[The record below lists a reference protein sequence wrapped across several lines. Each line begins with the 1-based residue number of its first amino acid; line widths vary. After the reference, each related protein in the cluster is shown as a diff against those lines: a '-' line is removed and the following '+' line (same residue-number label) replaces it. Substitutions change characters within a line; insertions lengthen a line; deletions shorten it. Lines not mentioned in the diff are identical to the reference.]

1 MNLTTLTHR
10 DALCLNARFTSRE
23 EAIHALTQRLAALG
37 KISSTEQFLE
47 EVYRRESLGPT
58 ALGEWL
64 AVPHGKTAAVKEAA
78 FAVATLSE
86 PLQWEGVDG
95 PEAVDLVVLLAIPP
109 NEAGTTHMQLLTAL
123 TTRLA
128 DDEIRARI
136 QSATTPDELL
146 SALDDK
152 GGTQPSASFSNAP
165 TIVCVTACPA
175 GIAHTY
181 MAAEYLEKAGRKLGV
196 NVYVEKQGANGIE
209 GRLTADQLNSAT
221 ACIFAAEVAIK
232 ESERFNGIPAL
243 SVPVA
248 EPIRHA
254 EALIQQALTL
264 KRSDETRTVQQDTQP
279 VKSVKTELK
288 QALLSGI
295 SFAVPLIVAG
305 GTVLAVAVLLSQ
317 IFGLQDLFNEEN
329 SWLWMYRKLGGGLL
343 GILMVPVLAAYTA
356 YSLAD
361 KPALA
366 PGFAAGLAANMIG
379 SGFLGAVVGGLIAGY
394 LMRWVK
400 NHLRLSSKFNGFLTF
415 YLYPVLGTLGA
426 GSLMLFVVGEPVA
439 WINNSLTAWLNGL
452 SGSNALLLGAILGF
466 MCSFDLG
473 GPVNKAAY
481 AFCLGAMANGVCGP
495 YAIFASTMKA
505 VSRVHITPH
514 MHWDRE
520 WYFTTEESRILL
532 VNNMEEILCR
542 LEQDNEYKYYVLDG
556 QTAILED
563 YFAVKPENKDRVKKQ
578 VEAGKL
584 IIGPWYTQTDTT
596 IVSAESIVRN
606 LMYGMRDCLAFGE
619 PMKIGY
625 LPDSFGMSGQLP
637 HIYNGFGITRTMFW
651 RGCSERHGTDKTE
664 FLWQSSDGSE
674 VTAQVLP
681 LGYAIGK
688 YLPADENGLR
698 KRLDSYFDVLEK
710 ASVTKEI
717 LLPNGHDQMPLQ
729 QNIFEVMD
737 KLGDAANL
745 LI

>member
-23 EAIHALTQRLAALG
+23 EAIHVLTQRLAALG

-58 ALGEWL
+58 ALGEGL

-329 SWLWMYRKLGGGLL
+329 FGLQDLFNEENSWLWMYRKLGGGLL

-481 AFCLGAMANGVCGP
+481 AFCLGAMANGVYGP
-495 YAIFASTMKA
+495 YAIFASVKMVSAFTVTASTMLAPRLFKEFEIETGKSTWLLGLA
-505 VSRVHITPH
+505 GITEGAIPMAIEDPLRVIGSFVLGSMVTGAIVGAMNIGLSTPGAGI
-514 MHWDRE
+514 
-520 WYFTTEESRILL
+520 FSLFLL
-532 VNNMEEILCR
+532 H
-542 LEQDNEYKYYVLDG
+542 DNGAGGVMAAIGWFGAALVG
-556 QTAILED
+556 AAISTAILLMWRRH
-563 YFAVKPENKDRVKKQ
+563 AVKHGNY
-578 VEAGKL
+578 L
-584 IIGPWYTQTDTT
+584 TDG
-596 IVSAESIVRN
+596 V
-606 LMYGMRDCLAFGE
+606 
-619 PMKIGY
+619 
-625 LPDSFGMSGQLP
+625 
-637 HIYNGFGITRTMFW
+637 
-651 RGCSERHGTDKTE
+651 
-664 FLWQSSDGSE
+664 
-674 VTAQVLP
+674 
-681 LGYAIGK
+681 
-688 YLPADENGLR
+688 
-698 KRLDSYFDVLEK
+698 
-710 ASVTKEI
+710 
-717 LLPNGHDQMPLQ
+717 MP
-729 QNIFEVMD
+729 
-737 KLGDAANL
+737 
-745 LI
+745 

>member
-1 MNLTTLTHR
+1 MVLFYRAHWRDYKNDQVRIMMNLTTLTHR

-58 ALGEWL
+58 ALGEGL

-305 GTVLAVAVLLSQ
+305 GTVQAVAVLLSQ

-481 AFCLGAMANGVCGP
+481 AFCLGAMANGVYGP
-495 YAIFASTMKA
+495 YAIFASVKMVSAFTVTASTMLAPRLFKEFEIETGKSTWLLGLA
-505 VSRVHITPH
+505 GITEGAIPMAIEDPLRVIGSFVLGSMVTGAIVGAMNIGLSTPGAGI
-514 MHWDRE
+514 
-520 WYFTTEESRILL
+520 FSLFLL
-532 VNNMEEILCR
+532 H
-542 LEQDNEYKYYVLDG
+542 DNGAGGVMAAIGWFGAALVG
-556 QTAILED
+556 AAISTAILLIWRRH
-563 YFAVKPENKDRVKKQ
+563 AVKHGNY
-578 VEAGKL
+578 L
-584 IIGPWYTQTDTT
+584 TDG
-596 IVSAESIVRN
+596 V
-606 LMYGMRDCLAFGE
+606 
-619 PMKIGY
+619 
-625 LPDSFGMSGQLP
+625 
-637 HIYNGFGITRTMFW
+637 
-651 RGCSERHGTDKTE
+651 
-664 FLWQSSDGSE
+664 
-674 VTAQVLP
+674 
-681 LGYAIGK
+681 
-688 YLPADENGLR
+688 
-698 KRLDSYFDVLEK
+698 
-710 ASVTKEI
+710 
-717 LLPNGHDQMPLQ
+717 MP
-729 QNIFEVMD
+729 
-737 KLGDAANL
+737 
-745 LI
+745 

>member
-1 MNLTTLTHR
+1 MVLFYRAHWRDYKNDQVRIMMNLTTLTHR

-58 ALGEWL
+58 ALGEGL

-152 GGTQPSASFSNAP
+152 GVTQPSASFSNAP

-481 AFCLGAMANGVCGP
+481 AFCLGAMANGVYGP
-495 YAIFASTMKA
+495 YAIFASVKMVSAFTVTASTMLAPRLFKEFEIETGKSTWLLGLA
-505 VSRVHITPH
+505 GITEGAIPMAIEDPLRVIGSFVLGSMVTGAIVGAMNIGLSTPGAGI
-514 MHWDRE
+514 
-520 WYFTTEESRILL
+520 FSLFLL
-532 VNNMEEILCR
+532 H
-542 LEQDNEYKYYVLDG
+542 DNGAGGVMAAIGWFGAALVG
-556 QTAILED
+556 AAISTAILLIWRRH
-563 YFAVKPENKDRVKKQ
+563 AVKHGNY
-578 VEAGKL
+578 L
-584 IIGPWYTQTDTT
+584 TDG
-596 IVSAESIVRN
+596 V
-606 LMYGMRDCLAFGE
+606 
-619 PMKIGY
+619 
-625 LPDSFGMSGQLP
+625 
-637 HIYNGFGITRTMFW
+637 
-651 RGCSERHGTDKTE
+651 
-664 FLWQSSDGSE
+664 
-674 VTAQVLP
+674 
-681 LGYAIGK
+681 
-688 YLPADENGLR
+688 
-698 KRLDSYFDVLEK
+698 
-710 ASVTKEI
+710 
-717 LLPNGHDQMPLQ
+717 MP
-729 QNIFEVMD
+729 
-737 KLGDAANL
+737 
-745 LI
+745 

>member
-1 MNLTTLTHR
+1 MVLFYRAHWRDYKNDQVRIMMNLTTLTHR

-37 KISSTEQFLE
+37 KISSTEQFLK

-58 ALGEWL
+58 ALGEGL

-86 PLQWEGVDG
+86 PLQWESVDG

-254 EALIQQALTL
+254 EALIQQSLTL
-264 KRSDETRTVQQDTQP
+264 ERGDETRTVQQDTQP
-279 VKSVKTELK
+279 VKNVKTELK

-305 GTVLAVAVLLSQ
+305 GTVLAVAVLLPQ

-394 LMRWVK
+394 LIRWMK

-415 YLYPVLGTLGA
+415 YLYLVLGTLGA

-481 AFCLGAMANGVCGP
+481 AFCLGAMANGVYGP
-495 YAIFASTMKA
+495 YAIFASVKMVSAFTVTASTMLAPRLFKEFEIETGKSTWLLGLA
-505 VSRVHITPH
+505 GITEGAIPMAIEDPLRVIGSFVLGSMVTGAIVGAMNIGLSTPGAGI
-514 MHWDRE
+514 
-520 WYFTTEESRILL
+520 FSLFLL
-532 VNNMEEILCR
+532 H
-542 LEQDNEYKYYVLDG
+542 DNGAGGVMAAIGWFGAALVG
-556 QTAILED
+556 AAISTAILLIWRRH
-563 YFAVKPENKDRVKKQ
+563 AVKHGNY
-578 VEAGKL
+578 L
-584 IIGPWYTQTDTT
+584 TD
-596 IVSAESIVRN
+596 
-606 LMYGMRDCLAFGE
+606 G
-619 PMKIGY
+619 
-625 LPDSFGMSGQLP
+625 
-637 HIYNGFGITRTMFW
+637 
-651 RGCSERHGTDKTE
+651 
-664 FLWQSSDGSE
+664 
-674 VTAQVLP
+674 
-681 LGYAIGK
+681 
-688 YLPADENGLR
+688 
-698 KRLDSYFDVLEK
+698 
-710 ASVTKEI
+710 
-717 LLPNGHDQMPLQ
+717 
-729 QNIFEVMD
+729 VMQ
-737 KLGDAANL
+737 
-745 LI
+745 

>member
-58 ALGEWL
+58 ALGEGL

-317 IFGLQDLFNEEN
+317 IFGLQDNEEN

-481 AFCLGAMANGVCGP
+481 AFCLGAMANGVYGP
-495 YAIFASTMKA
+495 YAIFASVKMVSAFTVTASTMLAPRLFKEFEIETGKSTWLLGLA
-505 VSRVHITPH
+505 GITEGAIPMAIEDPLRVIGSFVLGSMVTGAIVGAMNIGLSTPGAGI
-514 MHWDRE
+514 
-520 WYFTTEESRILL
+520 FSLFLL
-532 VNNMEEILCR
+532 H
-542 LEQDNEYKYYVLDG
+542 DNGAGGVMAAIGWFGAALVG
-556 QTAILED
+556 AAISTAILLMWRRH
-563 YFAVKPENKDRVKKQ
+563 AVKHGNY
-578 VEAGKL
+578 L
-584 IIGPWYTQTDTT
+584 TDG
-596 IVSAESIVRN
+596 V
-606 LMYGMRDCLAFGE
+606 
-619 PMKIGY
+619 
-625 LPDSFGMSGQLP
+625 
-637 HIYNGFGITRTMFW
+637 
-651 RGCSERHGTDKTE
+651 
-664 FLWQSSDGSE
+664 
-674 VTAQVLP
+674 
-681 LGYAIGK
+681 
-688 YLPADENGLR
+688 
-698 KRLDSYFDVLEK
+698 
-710 ASVTKEI
+710 
-717 LLPNGHDQMPLQ
+717 MP
-729 QNIFEVMD
+729 
-737 KLGDAANL
+737 
-745 LI
+745 

>member
-1 MNLTTLTHR
+1 MVLFYRAHWRDYKNDQVRIMMNLTTLAHR

-58 ALGEWL
+58 ALGEGL

-356 YSLAD
+356 YFLAD

-481 AFCLGAMANGVCGP
+481 AFCLGAMANGVYGP
-495 YAIFASTMKA
+495 YAIFASVKMVSAFTVTASTMLAPRLFKEFEIETGKSTWLLGLA
-505 VSRVHITPH
+505 GITEGAIPMAIEDPLRVIGSFVLGSMVTGAIVGAMNIGLSTPGAGI
-514 MHWDRE
+514 
-520 WYFTTEESRILL
+520 FSLFLL
-532 VNNMEEILCR
+532 H
-542 LEQDNEYKYYVLDG
+542 DNGAGGVMAAIGWFGAALVG
-556 QTAILED
+556 AAISTAILLIWRRH
-563 YFAVKPENKDRVKKQ
+563 AVKHGNY
-578 VEAGKL
+578 L
-584 IIGPWYTQTDTT
+584 TDG
-596 IVSAESIVRN
+596 V
-606 LMYGMRDCLAFGE
+606 
-619 PMKIGY
+619 
-625 LPDSFGMSGQLP
+625 
-637 HIYNGFGITRTMFW
+637 
-651 RGCSERHGTDKTE
+651 
-664 FLWQSSDGSE
+664 
-674 VTAQVLP
+674 
-681 LGYAIGK
+681 
-688 YLPADENGLR
+688 
-698 KRLDSYFDVLEK
+698 
-710 ASVTKEI
+710 
-717 LLPNGHDQMPLQ
+717 MP
-729 QNIFEVMD
+729 
-737 KLGDAANL
+737 
-745 LI
+745 

>member
-1 MNLTTLTHR
+1 MVLFYRAHWRDYKNDQVRIMMNLTTLTHR

-58 ALGEWL
+58 ALGEGL

-481 AFCLGAMANGVCGP
+481 AFCLGAMANGVYGP
-495 YAIFASTMKA
+495 YAIFASVKMVSAFTVTASTMLAPRLFKEFEIETGKSTWLLGLA
-505 VSRVHITPH
+505 GITEGAIPMAIEDPLRVIGSFVLGSMVTGAIVGAMNIGLSTPGAGI
-514 MHWDRE
+514 
-520 WYFTTEESRILL
+520 FSLFLL
-532 VNNMEEILCR
+532 H
-542 LEQDNEYKYYVLDG
+542 DNGAGGVMAAIGWFGAALVG
-556 QTAILED
+556 AAISTAILLMWRRH
-563 YFAVKPENKDRVKKQ
+563 AVKHGNY
-578 VEAGKL
+578 L
-584 IIGPWYTQTDTT
+584 TDG
-596 IVSAESIVRN
+596 V
-606 LMYGMRDCLAFGE
+606 
-619 PMKIGY
+619 
-625 LPDSFGMSGQLP
+625 
-637 HIYNGFGITRTMFW
+637 
-651 RGCSERHGTDKTE
+651 
-664 FLWQSSDGSE
+664 
-674 VTAQVLP
+674 
-681 LGYAIGK
+681 
-688 YLPADENGLR
+688 
-698 KRLDSYFDVLEK
+698 
-710 ASVTKEI
+710 
-717 LLPNGHDQMPLQ
+717 MP
-729 QNIFEVMD
+729 
-737 KLGDAANL
+737 
-745 LI
+745 

>member
-58 ALGEWL
+58 ALGEGL

-221 ACIFAAEVAIK
+221 ACIFAA
-232 ESERFNGIPAL
+232 
-243 SVPVA
+243 
-248 EPIRHA
+248 
-254 EALIQQALTL
+254 
-264 KRSDETRTVQQDTQP
+264 
-279 VKSVKTELK
+279 
-288 QALLSGI
+288 
-295 SFAVPLIVAG
+295 
-305 GTVLAVAVLLSQ
+305 
-317 IFGLQDLFNEEN
+317 
-329 SWLWMYRKLGGGLL
+329 
-343 GILMVPVLAAYTA
+343 
-356 YSLAD
+356 
-361 KPALA
+361 
-366 PGFAAGLAANMIG
+366 GLAANMIG

-481 AFCLGAMANGVCGP
+481 AFCLGAMANGVYGP
-495 YAIFASTMKA
+495 YAIFASVKMVSAFTVTASTMLAPRLFKEFEIETGKSTWLLGLA
-505 VSRVHITPH
+505 GITEGAIPMAIEDPLRVIGSFVLGSMVTGAIVGAMNIGLSTPGAGI
-514 MHWDRE
+514 
-520 WYFTTEESRILL
+520 FSLFLL
-532 VNNMEEILCR
+532 H
-542 LEQDNEYKYYVLDG
+542 DNGAGGVMAAIGWFGAALVG
-556 QTAILED
+556 AAISTAILLIWRRH
-563 YFAVKPENKDRVKKQ
+563 AVKHGNY
-578 VEAGKL
+578 L
-584 IIGPWYTQTDTT
+584 TDG
-596 IVSAESIVRN
+596 V
-606 LMYGMRDCLAFGE
+606 
-619 PMKIGY
+619 
-625 LPDSFGMSGQLP
+625 
-637 HIYNGFGITRTMFW
+637 
-651 RGCSERHGTDKTE
+651 
-664 FLWQSSDGSE
+664 
-674 VTAQVLP
+674 
-681 LGYAIGK
+681 
-688 YLPADENGLR
+688 
-698 KRLDSYFDVLEK
+698 
-710 ASVTKEI
+710 
-717 LLPNGHDQMPLQ
+717 MP
-729 QNIFEVMD
+729 
-737 KLGDAANL
+737 
-745 LI
+745 

>member
-1 MNLTTLTHR
+1 MVLFYRARWRDYKNDQVRIMMNLTTLTHR

-23 EAIHALTQRLAALG
+23 EAIHVLTQRLAALG

-58 ALGEWL
+58 ALGEGL

-415 YLYPVLGTLGA
+415 YPYPVLGTLGA

-481 AFCLGAMANGVCGP
+481 AFCLGAMANGVYGP
-495 YAIFASTMKA
+495 YAIFASVKMVSAFTVTASTMLAPRLFKEFEIETGKSTWLLGLA
-505 VSRVHITPH
+505 GITEGAIPMAIEDPLRVIGSFVLGSMVTGAIVGAMNIGLSTPGAGI
-514 MHWDRE
+514 
-520 WYFTTEESRILL
+520 FSLFLL
-532 VNNMEEILCR
+532 H
-542 LEQDNEYKYYVLDG
+542 DNGAGGVMAAIGWFGAALVG
-556 QTAILED
+556 AAISTAILLMWRRH
-563 YFAVKPENKDRVKKQ
+563 AVKHGNY
-578 VEAGKL
+578 L
-584 IIGPWYTQTDTT
+584 TDG
-596 IVSAESIVRN
+596 V
-606 LMYGMRDCLAFGE
+606 
-619 PMKIGY
+619 
-625 LPDSFGMSGQLP
+625 
-637 HIYNGFGITRTMFW
+637 
-651 RGCSERHGTDKTE
+651 
-664 FLWQSSDGSE
+664 
-674 VTAQVLP
+674 
-681 LGYAIGK
+681 
-688 YLPADENGLR
+688 
-698 KRLDSYFDVLEK
+698 
-710 ASVTKEI
+710 
-717 LLPNGHDQMPLQ
+717 MP
-729 QNIFEVMD
+729 
-737 KLGDAANL
+737 
-745 LI
+745 

>member
-1 MNLTTLTHR
+1 MVLFYRAHWRDYKNDQVRIMMNLTTLTHR

-58 ALGEWL
+58 ALGEGL

-232 ESERFNGIPAL
+232 ESERFNSIPAL

-415 YLYPVLGTLGA
+415 YLYPVLGTLRA

-481 AFCLGAMANGVCGP
+481 AFCLGAMANGVYGP
-495 YAIFASTMKA
+495 YAIFASVKMVSAFTVTASTMLAPRLFKEFEIETGKSTWLLGLA
-505 VSRVHITPH
+505 GITEGAIPMAIEDPLRVIGSFVLGSMVTGAIVGAMNIGLSTPGAGI
-514 MHWDRE
+514 
-520 WYFTTEESRILL
+520 FSLFLL
-532 VNNMEEILCR
+532 H
-542 LEQDNEYKYYVLDG
+542 DNGAGGVMAAIGWFGAALVG
-556 QTAILED
+556 AAISTAILLMWRRH
-563 YFAVKPENKDRVKKQ
+563 AVKHGNY
-578 VEAGKL
+578 L
-584 IIGPWYTQTDTT
+584 TDG
-596 IVSAESIVRN
+596 V
-606 LMYGMRDCLAFGE
+606 
-619 PMKIGY
+619 
-625 LPDSFGMSGQLP
+625 
-637 HIYNGFGITRTMFW
+637 
-651 RGCSERHGTDKTE
+651 
-664 FLWQSSDGSE
+664 
-674 VTAQVLP
+674 
-681 LGYAIGK
+681 
-688 YLPADENGLR
+688 
-698 KRLDSYFDVLEK
+698 
-710 ASVTKEI
+710 
-717 LLPNGHDQMPLQ
+717 MP
-729 QNIFEVMD
+729 
-737 KLGDAANL
+737 
-745 LI
+745 

>member
-1 MNLTTLTHR
+1 MVLFYREHWRDYKNDQVRIMMNLTTLTHR

-58 ALGEWL
+58 ALGEGL

-78 FAVATLSE
+78 IAVATLSE

-481 AFCLGAMANGVCGP
+481 AICLGAMANGVYGP
-495 YAIFASTMKA
+495 YAIFASVKMVSAFTVTASTMLAPRLFKEFEIETGKSTWLLGLA
-505 VSRVHITPH
+505 GITEGAIPMAIEDPLRVIGSFVLGSMVTGAIVGAMNIGLSTPGAGI
-514 MHWDRE
+514 
-520 WYFTTEESRILL
+520 FSLFLL
-532 VNNMEEILCR
+532 H
-542 LEQDNEYKYYVLDG
+542 DNGAGGVMAAIGWFGAALVG
-556 QTAILED
+556 AAISTAILLIWRRH
-563 YFAVKPENKDRVKKQ
+563 AVKHGNY
-578 VEAGKL
+578 L
-584 IIGPWYTQTDTT
+584 TDG
-596 IVSAESIVRN
+596 V
-606 LMYGMRDCLAFGE
+606 
-619 PMKIGY
+619 
-625 LPDSFGMSGQLP
+625 
-637 HIYNGFGITRTMFW
+637 
-651 RGCSERHGTDKTE
+651 
-664 FLWQSSDGSE
+664 
-674 VTAQVLP
+674 
-681 LGYAIGK
+681 
-688 YLPADENGLR
+688 
-698 KRLDSYFDVLEK
+698 
-710 ASVTKEI
+710 
-717 LLPNGHDQMPLQ
+717 MP
-729 QNIFEVMD
+729 
-737 KLGDAANL
+737 
-745 LI
+745 

>member
-58 ALGEWL
+58 ALGEGL

-109 NEAGTTHMQLLTAL
+109 NEAGTTHMQLL

-481 AFCLGAMANGVCGP
+481 AFCLGAMANGVYGP
-495 YAIFASTMKA
+495 YVIFASVKMVSTFTVTASTMLAPRLFKEFEIETGKSTWLLGLA
-505 VSRVHITPH
+505 GITEGAIPMAIEDPLRVIGSFVLGSMVTGAIVGAMNIGLSTPGAGI
-514 MHWDRE
+514 
-520 WYFTTEESRILL
+520 FSLFLL
-532 VNNMEEILCR
+532 H
-542 LEQDNEYKYYVLDG
+542 DNGAGGVMAAIGWFGAALVG
-556 QTAILED
+556 AAISTAILLIWRRH
-563 YFAVKPENKDRVKKQ
+563 AVKHGNY
-578 VEAGKL
+578 L
-584 IIGPWYTQTDTT
+584 TDG
-596 IVSAESIVRN
+596 V
-606 LMYGMRDCLAFGE
+606 
-619 PMKIGY
+619 
-625 LPDSFGMSGQLP
+625 
-637 HIYNGFGITRTMFW
+637 
-651 RGCSERHGTDKTE
+651 
-664 FLWQSSDGSE
+664 
-674 VTAQVLP
+674 
-681 LGYAIGK
+681 
-688 YLPADENGLR
+688 
-698 KRLDSYFDVLEK
+698 
-710 ASVTKEI
+710 
-717 LLPNGHDQMPLQ
+717 MP
-729 QNIFEVMD
+729 
-737 KLGDAANL
+737 
-745 LI
+745 

>member
-1 MNLTTLTHR
+1 MVLFYRAHWRDYKNDQVRIMMNLTTLTHR

-58 ALGEWL
+58 ALGEGL

-109 NEAGTTHMQLLTAL
+109 NEAGTTNMQLLTAL

-152 GGTQPSASFSNAP
+152 GDTQPSASFSNAP

-243 SVPVA
+243 SVRVA

-254 EALIQQALTL
+254 EALMQQALTL

-481 AFCLGAMANGVCGP
+481 AFCLGAMANGVYGP
-495 YAIFASTMKA
+495 YAIFASVKMVSAFTVTASTMLAPRLFKEFEIETGKSTWLLGLA
-505 VSRVHITPH
+505 GITEGAIPMAIEDPLRVIGSFVMGSMVTGAIVGAMNIGLSTPGAGI
-514 MHWDRE
+514 
-520 WYFTTEESRILL
+520 FSLFLL
-532 VNNMEEILCR
+532 H
-542 LEQDNEYKYYVLDG
+542 DNGAGGVMAAIGWFGAALVG
-556 QTAILED
+556 AAISTAILLIWRRH
-563 YFAVKPENKDRVKKQ
+563 AVKHGNY
-578 VEAGKL
+578 L
-584 IIGPWYTQTDTT
+584 TDG
-596 IVSAESIVRN
+596 V
-606 LMYGMRDCLAFGE
+606 
-619 PMKIGY
+619 
-625 LPDSFGMSGQLP
+625 
-637 HIYNGFGITRTMFW
+637 
-651 RGCSERHGTDKTE
+651 
-664 FLWQSSDGSE
+664 
-674 VTAQVLP
+674 
-681 LGYAIGK
+681 
-688 YLPADENGLR
+688 
-698 KRLDSYFDVLEK
+698 
-710 ASVTKEI
+710 
-717 LLPNGHDQMPLQ
+717 MP
-729 QNIFEVMD
+729 
-737 KLGDAANL
+737 
-745 LI
+745 

>member
-1 MNLTTLTHR
+1 MVLFYRAHWRDYKNDQVRIMMNLTTLTHR

-58 ALGEWL
+58 ALGEGL

-481 AFCLGAMANGVCGP
+481 AFCLGSMANGVYGP
-495 YAIFASTMKA
+495 YAIFASVKMVSAFTVTASTMLAPRLFKEFEIETGKSTWLLGLA
-505 VSRVHITPH
+505 GITEGAIPMAIEDPLRVIGSFVLGSMVTGAIVGAMNIGLSTPGAGI
-514 MHWDRE
+514 
-520 WYFTTEESRILL
+520 FSLFLL
-532 VNNMEEILCR
+532 H
-542 LEQDNEYKYYVLDG
+542 DNGAGGVMAAIGWFGAALVG
-556 QTAILED
+556 AAISTAILLIWRRH
-563 YFAVKPENKDRVKKQ
+563 AVKHGNY
-578 VEAGKL
+578 L
-584 IIGPWYTQTDTT
+584 TDG
-596 IVSAESIVRN
+596 V
-606 LMYGMRDCLAFGE
+606 
-619 PMKIGY
+619 
-625 LPDSFGMSGQLP
+625 
-637 HIYNGFGITRTMFW
+637 
-651 RGCSERHGTDKTE
+651 
-664 FLWQSSDGSE
+664 
-674 VTAQVLP
+674 
-681 LGYAIGK
+681 
-688 YLPADENGLR
+688 
-698 KRLDSYFDVLEK
+698 
-710 ASVTKEI
+710 
-717 LLPNGHDQMPLQ
+717 MP
-729 QNIFEVMD
+729 
-737 KLGDAANL
+737 
-745 LI
+745 

>member
-1 MNLTTLTHR
+1 MVLFYRAHWRDYKNDQVRIMMNLTTLTHR
-10 DALCLNARFTSRE
+10 DALCLNARFNSRE

-58 ALGEWL
+58 ALGEGL

-152 GGTQPSASFSNAP
+152 GGSQPSASFSNAP

-329 SWLWMYRKLGGGLL
+329 SWLWMYRKLGGGML

-481 AFCLGAMANGVCGP
+481 AFCLGAMANGVYGP
-495 YAIFASTMKA
+495 YAIFASVKMVSAFTVTASTMLAPRLFKEFEIETGKSTWLLGLA
-505 VSRVHITPH
+505 GITEGAIPMAIEDPLRVIGSFVLGSMVTGAIVGAMNIGLSTPGAGI
-514 MHWDRE
+514 
-520 WYFTTEESRILL
+520 FSLFLL
-532 VNNMEEILCR
+532 H
-542 LEQDNEYKYYVLDG
+542 DNGAGGVMAAIGWFGAALVG
-556 QTAILED
+556 AAISTAILLIWRRH
-563 YFAVKPENKDRVKKQ
+563 AVKHGNY
-578 VEAGKL
+578 L
-584 IIGPWYTQTDTT
+584 TDG
-596 IVSAESIVRN
+596 V
-606 LMYGMRDCLAFGE
+606 
-619 PMKIGY
+619 
-625 LPDSFGMSGQLP
+625 
-637 HIYNGFGITRTMFW
+637 
-651 RGCSERHGTDKTE
+651 
-664 FLWQSSDGSE
+664 
-674 VTAQVLP
+674 
-681 LGYAIGK
+681 
-688 YLPADENGLR
+688 
-698 KRLDSYFDVLEK
+698 
-710 ASVTKEI
+710 
-717 LLPNGHDQMPLQ
+717 MP
-729 QNIFEVMD
+729 
-737 KLGDAANL
+737 
-745 LI
+745 

>member
-1 MNLTTLTHR
+1 MVLFYRAHWRDYKNDQVRIMMNLTTLTHR

-58 ALGEWL
+58 ALGEGL

-481 AFCLGAMANGVCGP
+481 AFCLGAMANGVYGP
-495 YAIFASTMKA
+495 YAIFASVKMVSAFTVTASTMLAPRLFKEFEIETGKSTWLLGLA
-505 VSRVHITPH
+505 GITEGAIPMAIEDPLRVIGSFVLGSMVTGAIVGAMNIGLSTPGAGI
-514 MHWDRE
+514 
-520 WYFTTEESRILL
+520 FSLFLL
-532 VNNMEEILCR
+532 H
-542 LEQDNEYKYYVLDG
+542 DNGASGVMAAIGWFGAALVG
-556 QTAILED
+556 AAISTAILLMWRRH
-563 YFAVKPENKDRVKKQ
+563 AVKHGNY
-578 VEAGKL
+578 L
-584 IIGPWYTQTDTT
+584 TDG
-596 IVSAESIVRN
+596 V
-606 LMYGMRDCLAFGE
+606 
-619 PMKIGY
+619 
-625 LPDSFGMSGQLP
+625 
-637 HIYNGFGITRTMFW
+637 
-651 RGCSERHGTDKTE
+651 
-664 FLWQSSDGSE
+664 
-674 VTAQVLP
+674 
-681 LGYAIGK
+681 
-688 YLPADENGLR
+688 
-698 KRLDSYFDVLEK
+698 
-710 ASVTKEI
+710 
-717 LLPNGHDQMPLQ
+717 MP
-729 QNIFEVMD
+729 
-737 KLGDAANL
+737 
-745 LI
+745 

>member
-1 MNLTTLTHR
+1 MVLFYRAHWRDYKNDQVRIMMNLTTLTHR

-58 ALGEWL
+58 ALGEGL

-128 DDEIRARI
+128 DDEIRTRI

-152 GGTQPSASFSNAP
+152 GDTQPSASFSNAP

-243 SVPVA
+243 SVRVA

-254 EALIQQALTL
+254 EALMQQALTL

-481 AFCLGAMANGVCGP
+481 AFCLGAMANGVYGP
-495 YAIFASTMKA
+495 YAIFASVKMVSAFTVTASTMLAPRLFKEFEIETGKSTWLLGLA
-505 VSRVHITPH
+505 GITEGAIPMAIEDPLRVIGSFVLGSMVTGAIVGAMNIGLSTPGAGI
-514 MHWDRE
+514 
-520 WYFTTEESRILL
+520 FSLFLL
-532 VNNMEEILCR
+532 H
-542 LEQDNEYKYYVLDG
+542 DNGAGGVMAAIGWFGAALVG
-556 QTAILED
+556 AAISTAILLIWRRH
-563 YFAVKPENKDRVKKQ
+563 AVKHGNY
-578 VEAGKL
+578 L
-584 IIGPWYTQTDTT
+584 TDG
-596 IVSAESIVRN
+596 V
-606 LMYGMRDCLAFGE
+606 
-619 PMKIGY
+619 
-625 LPDSFGMSGQLP
+625 
-637 HIYNGFGITRTMFW
+637 
-651 RGCSERHGTDKTE
+651 
-664 FLWQSSDGSE
+664 
-674 VTAQVLP
+674 
-681 LGYAIGK
+681 
-688 YLPADENGLR
+688 
-698 KRLDSYFDVLEK
+698 
-710 ASVTKEI
+710 
-717 LLPNGHDQMPLQ
+717 MP
-729 QNIFEVMD
+729 
-737 KLGDAANL
+737 
-745 LI
+745 

>member
-1 MNLTTLTHR
+1 MVLFYRAHWRDYKNDQVRIMMNLTTLTHR

-58 ALGEWL
+58 ALGEGL

-400 NHLRLSSKFNGFLTF
+400 NHLRLGSKFNGFLTF

-481 AFCLGAMANGVCGP
+481 AFCLGAMANGVYGP
-495 YAIFASTMKA
+495 YAIFASVKMVSAFTVTASTMLAPRLFKEFEIETGKTTWLLGLA
-505 VSRVHITPH
+505 GITEGAIPMAIEDPLRVIGSFVLGSMVTGAIVGAMNIGLSTPGAGI
-514 MHWDRE
+514 
-520 WYFTTEESRILL
+520 FSLFLL
-532 VNNMEEILCR
+532 H
-542 LEQDNEYKYYVLDG
+542 DNGAGGVMAAIGWFGAALVG
-556 QTAILED
+556 AAISTAILLMWRRH
-563 YFAVKPENKDRVKKQ
+563 AVKHGNY
-578 VEAGKL
+578 L
-584 IIGPWYTQTDTT
+584 TDG
-596 IVSAESIVRN
+596 V
-606 LMYGMRDCLAFGE
+606 
-619 PMKIGY
+619 
-625 LPDSFGMSGQLP
+625 
-637 HIYNGFGITRTMFW
+637 
-651 RGCSERHGTDKTE
+651 
-664 FLWQSSDGSE
+664 
-674 VTAQVLP
+674 
-681 LGYAIGK
+681 
-688 YLPADENGLR
+688 
-698 KRLDSYFDVLEK
+698 
-710 ASVTKEI
+710 
-717 LLPNGHDQMPLQ
+717 MP
-729 QNIFEVMD
+729 
-737 KLGDAANL
+737 
-745 LI
+745 

>member
-1 MNLTTLTHR
+1 MVLFYRARWRDYKNDQVRIMMNLTTLTHR

-23 EAIHALTQRLAALG
+23 EAIHVLTQRLAALG

-58 ALGEWL
+58 ALGEGL

-329 SWLWMYRKLGGGLL
+329 SWLWMYRKLGGELL

-481 AFCLGAMANGVCGP
+481 AFCLGAMANGVYGP
-495 YAIFASTMKA
+495 YAIFASVKMVSAFTVTASTMLAPRLFKEFEIETGKSTWLLGLA
-505 VSRVHITPH
+505 GITEGAIPMAIEDPLRVIGSFVLGSMVTGAIVGAMNIGLSTPGAGI
-514 MHWDRE
+514 
-520 WYFTTEESRILL
+520 FSLFLL
-532 VNNMEEILCR
+532 H
-542 LEQDNEYKYYVLDG
+542 DNGAGGVMAAIGWFGAALVG
-556 QTAILED
+556 AAISTAILLMWRRH
-563 YFAVKPENKDRVKKQ
+563 AVKHGNY
-578 VEAGKL
+578 L
-584 IIGPWYTQTDTT
+584 TDG
-596 IVSAESIVRN
+596 V
-606 LMYGMRDCLAFGE
+606 
-619 PMKIGY
+619 
-625 LPDSFGMSGQLP
+625 
-637 HIYNGFGITRTMFW
+637 
-651 RGCSERHGTDKTE
+651 
-664 FLWQSSDGSE
+664 
-674 VTAQVLP
+674 
-681 LGYAIGK
+681 
-688 YLPADENGLR
+688 
-698 KRLDSYFDVLEK
+698 
-710 ASVTKEI
+710 
-717 LLPNGHDQMPLQ
+717 MP
-729 QNIFEVMD
+729 
-737 KLGDAANL
+737 
-745 LI
+745 

>member
-37 KISSTEQFLE
+37 KISSTEQFLK
-47 EVYRRESLGPT
+47 EVYRRESLDPT
-58 ALGEWL
+58 ALGEGL

-209 GRLTADQLNSAT
+209 GRLTAEQLNSAT

-264 KRSDETRTVQQDTQP
+264 ERSGETRTVQQDTQP
-279 VKSVKTELK
+279 AKSVKTELK

-481 AFCLGAMANGVCGP
+481 AFCLGAMANGVYGP
-495 YAIFASTMKA
+495 YAIFASVKMVSAFTVTASTMLAPRLFKEFEIETGKSTWLLGLA
-505 VSRVHITPH
+505 GITEGAIPMAIEDPLRVIGSFVLGSMVTGAIVGAMNIGLSTPGAGI
-514 MHWDRE
+514 
-520 WYFTTEESRILL
+520 FSLFLL
-532 VNNMEEILCR
+532 H
-542 LEQDNEYKYYVLDG
+542 DNGAGGVLAAIG
-556 QTAILED
+556 WFGAALVGAAISTAILLIWRRH
-563 YFAVKPENKDRVKKQ
+563 AVKHGNY
-578 VEAGKL
+578 L
-584 IIGPWYTQTDTT
+584 TDG
-596 IVSAESIVRN
+596 V
-606 LMYGMRDCLAFGE
+606 
-619 PMKIGY
+619 
-625 LPDSFGMSGQLP
+625 
-637 HIYNGFGITRTMFW
+637 
-651 RGCSERHGTDKTE
+651 
-664 FLWQSSDGSE
+664 
-674 VTAQVLP
+674 
-681 LGYAIGK
+681 
-688 YLPADENGLR
+688 
-698 KRLDSYFDVLEK
+698 
-710 ASVTKEI
+710 
-717 LLPNGHDQMPLQ
+717 MP
-729 QNIFEVMD
+729 
-737 KLGDAANL
+737 
-745 LI
+745 

>member
-1 MNLTTLTHR
+1 MVLFYRAHWRDYKNDQVRIMMNLTTLTHR

-58 ALGEWL
+58 ALGEGL

-466 MCSFDLG
+466 MCSFELG

-481 AFCLGAMANGVCGP
+481 AFCLGAMANGVYGP
-495 YAIFASTMKA
+495 YAIFASVKMVSAFTVTASTMLAPRLFKEFEIETGKSTWLLGLA
-505 VSRVHITPH
+505 GITEGAIPMAIEDPLRVIGSFVLGSMVTGAIVGAMNIGLSTPGAGI
-514 MHWDRE
+514 
-520 WYFTTEESRILL
+520 FSLFLL
-532 VNNMEEILCR
+532 H
-542 LEQDNEYKYYVLDG
+542 DNGAGGVMAAIGWFGAALVG
-556 QTAILED
+556 AAISTAILLIWRRH
-563 YFAVKPENKDRVKKQ
+563 AVKHGNY
-578 VEAGKL
+578 L
-584 IIGPWYTQTDTT
+584 TDG
-596 IVSAESIVRN
+596 V
-606 LMYGMRDCLAFGE
+606 
-619 PMKIGY
+619 
-625 LPDSFGMSGQLP
+625 
-637 HIYNGFGITRTMFW
+637 
-651 RGCSERHGTDKTE
+651 
-664 FLWQSSDGSE
+664 
-674 VTAQVLP
+674 
-681 LGYAIGK
+681 
-688 YLPADENGLR
+688 
-698 KRLDSYFDVLEK
+698 
-710 ASVTKEI
+710 
-717 LLPNGHDQMPLQ
+717 MP
-729 QNIFEVMD
+729 
-737 KLGDAANL
+737 
-745 LI
+745 

>member
-1 MNLTTLTHR
+1 MVLFYRAHWRDYKNDQVRIMMNLTTLTHR

-58 ALGEWL
+58 ALGEGL

-329 SWLWMYRKLGGGLL
+329 SWLWMYRKLGGGML

-400 NHLRLSSKFNGFLTF
+400 NHLRLGSKFNGFLTF

-481 AFCLGAMANGVCGP
+481 AFCLGAMANGVYGP
-495 YAIFASTMKA
+495 YAIFASVKMVSAFTVTASTMLAPRLFKEFEIETGKSTWLLGLA
-505 VSRVHITPH
+505 GITEGAIPMAIEDPLRVIGSFVLGSMVTGAIVGAMNIGLSTPGAGI
-514 MHWDRE
+514 
-520 WYFTTEESRILL
+520 FSLFLL
-532 VNNMEEILCR
+532 H
-542 LEQDNEYKYYVLDG
+542 DNGAGGVMAAIGWFGAALVG
-556 QTAILED
+556 AAISTAILLMWRRH
-563 YFAVKPENKDRVKKQ
+563 AVKHGNY
-578 VEAGKL
+578 L
-584 IIGPWYTQTDTT
+584 TDG
-596 IVSAESIVRN
+596 V
-606 LMYGMRDCLAFGE
+606 
-619 PMKIGY
+619 
-625 LPDSFGMSGQLP
+625 
-637 HIYNGFGITRTMFW
+637 
-651 RGCSERHGTDKTE
+651 
-664 FLWQSSDGSE
+664 
-674 VTAQVLP
+674 
-681 LGYAIGK
+681 
-688 YLPADENGLR
+688 
-698 KRLDSYFDVLEK
+698 
-710 ASVTKEI
+710 
-717 LLPNGHDQMPLQ
+717 MP
-729 QNIFEVMD
+729 
-737 KLGDAANL
+737 
-745 LI
+745 

>member
-1 MNLTTLTHR
+1 MVLFYRAHWRDYKNDQVRIMMNLTTLTHR

-58 ALGEWL
+58 ALGEGL

-481 AFCLGAMANGVCGP
+481 AFCLGAMANGVYGP
-495 YAIFASTMKA
+495 YAIFASVKMVSAFTVTASTMLAPRLFKEFEIETGKSTWLLGLA
-505 VSRVHITPH
+505 GITEGAIPMAIEDPLRVIGSFVLGSMVTGAIVGAMNIGLSTPGAGI
-514 MHWDRE
+514 
-520 WYFTTEESRILL
+520 FSLFLL
-532 VNNMEEILCR
+532 H
-542 LEQDNEYKYYVLDG
+542 DNGAGGVMAAIGWFGAALVG
-556 QTAILED
+556 AAISTAILLIWRRH
-563 YFAVKPENKDRVKKQ
+563 AVKHGNY
-578 VEAGKL
+578 L
-584 IIGPWYTQTDTT
+584 TDG
-596 IVSAESIVRN
+596 V
-606 LMYGMRDCLAFGE
+606 
-619 PMKIGY
+619 
-625 LPDSFGMSGQLP
+625 MS
-637 HIYNGFGITRTMFW
+637 
-651 RGCSERHGTDKTE
+651 
-664 FLWQSSDGSE
+664 
-674 VTAQVLP
+674 
-681 LGYAIGK
+681 
-688 YLPADENGLR
+688 
-698 KRLDSYFDVLEK
+698 
-710 ASVTKEI
+710 
-717 LLPNGHDQMPLQ
+717 
-729 QNIFEVMD
+729 
-737 KLGDAANL
+737 
-745 LI
+745 